1 MTHLSR
7 EQFEDAV
14 GEALDGVPQRF
25 LDRLDNVVFQV
36 EDEPSPEQLAQA
48 RVAHRE
54 GELLGLYVGIALPDR
69 GEGYGWGALPDQIF
83 LFSGPI
89 QRLSHSREQVIEQ
102 IRVTLLHEIGH
113 YFGLDDARLHELGW
127 G

>member
-1 MTHLSR
+1 MWLSR
-7 EQFEDAV
+7 KEFEDAV
-14 GEALDGVPQRF
+14 GDALDAVPTQF

-36 EDEPSPEQLAQA
+36 EDEPTPEQLAD
-48 RVAHRE
+48 VDG
-54 GELLGLYVGIALPDR
+54 GELLGLYVGVALPDR
-69 GEGYGWGALPDQIF
+69 GDGYGWGSLPDRIY

-89 QRLSHSREQVIEQ
+89 QRLSRTREEVVEQ

-113 YFGLDDARLHELGW
+113 YFGIDDHRLHELGW

>member
-1 MTHLSR
+1 MWMSDA
-7 EQFEDAV
+7 EFEDAV
-14 GEALDGVPQRF
+14 ADALDAVPQRF

-36 EDEPSPEQLAQA
+36 EREPTAEQLEE
-48 RVAHRE
+48 AH
-54 GELLGLYVGIALPDR
+54 GGDLLGLYVGVALPDR
-69 GEGYGWGALPDQIF
+69 GEGYGLGALPDRIF

-89 QRLSHSREQVIEQ
+89 QRHSRTRAEAVEQ

-113 YFGLDDARLHELGW
+113 FFGIDDERLHELGW